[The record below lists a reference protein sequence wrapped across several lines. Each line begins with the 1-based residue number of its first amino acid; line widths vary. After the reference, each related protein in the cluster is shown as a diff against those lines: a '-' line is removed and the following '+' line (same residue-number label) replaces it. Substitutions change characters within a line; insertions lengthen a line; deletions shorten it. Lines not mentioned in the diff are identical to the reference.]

1 VRVDVA
7 NGYAALFPGQGS
19 QHVAMGLELA
29 EAYPTA
35 REIFQQADEALGFA
49 LSKLCWEGP
58 EEELR
63 QTENAQPAI
72 LVHGFAVWS
81 IVKSGLA
88 GRVRFGAGH
97 SLGEFTAYAA
107 AGSLRLEDAVRLV
120 RRRGELMAASRAGAM
135 TAVVGLEPGLVE
147 EICARASGEG
157 HVVVAANYNSPQQ
170 IVISGDIAAVE
181 RAGGLAREAGAKMV
195 QPLPVSGAFHS
206 PLMADAEAGLREVL
220 EAVDFRDPEF
230 PIVSNVTAEPVSD
243 ADTAR
248 DTLVRQLTAPVRW
261 AEGVERI
268 RGEGIV
274 DFVELGPGKV
284 LTGLLR
290 RIDRSIAGA
299 AIGKP
304 EDVERFSEGKS

>member
-1 VRVDVA
+1 MA

-29 EAYPTA
+29 EAYPA
-35 REIFQQADEALGFA
+35 ALEIFHQADEALGFA

-58 EEELR
+58 EEELK
-63 QTENAQPAI
+63 QTENAQPAL
-72 LVHGFAVWS
+72 LVHAFAVWS
-81 IVKSGLA
+81 VVKGGLA

-107 AGSLRLEDAVRLV
+107 AGSLRFEDAVRVV
-120 RRRGELMAASRAGAM
+120 RRRGELMAASRAGTM
-135 TAVVGLEPGLVE
+135 TAVVGLGPGVVE

-170 IVISGDIAAVE
+170 TVISGDVAAVE
-181 RAGGLAREAGAKMV
+181 RAGEFAREAGAKMV

-206 PLMADAEAGLREVL
+206 PLMADAEAGLREAV
-220 EAVDFRDPEF
+220 EAVEFRDPEF
-230 PIVSNVTAEPVSD
+230 PVVSNVTAEPVSD

-248 DTLVRQLTAPVRW
+248 NTLVRQLTAPVRW

-290 RIDRSIAGA
+290 RIDRSLAGA

-304 EDVERFSEGKS
+304 EDVERFTEGKG